1 MTGVQTCALPILPAL
16 AFDRPIWSAVAPMTA
31 RLACACVALLAAIAL
46 AGAQTTAGA
55 PFNNPSFSTQ
65 FDANN
70 GLVTLTF
77 ANPVSCVPPPPL
89 CAC

>member
-1 MTGVQTCALPILPAL
+1 MAARCLPVL
-16 AFDRPIWSAVAPMTA
+16 AFFRPIWCAGVGTMTV
-31 RLACACVALLAAIAL
+31 RLACAVLLAAIAL

-55 PFNNPSFSTQ
+55 PFNNPSFSTA

-89 CAC
+89 CAR